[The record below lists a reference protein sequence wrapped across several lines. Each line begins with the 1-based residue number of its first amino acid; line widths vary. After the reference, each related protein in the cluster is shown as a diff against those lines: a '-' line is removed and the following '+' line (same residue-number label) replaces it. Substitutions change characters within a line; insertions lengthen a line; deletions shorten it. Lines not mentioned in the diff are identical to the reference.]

1 MDGFLLLAD
10 SGVYINMESTEIT
23 SSSGR
28 ASHENLPL
36 LLQLISSETTSVF
49 DNCDY
54 DIENPSQAIAKETS
68 KSPLELTSPLRIS
81 DEAAAIQSMS
91 KTVHPPLQPS
101 SPAILG
107 NPLHSHVISI
117 SMPSSPAKFQMEQA
131 KKVSFQPQKVGEDP
145 EGPIAQ
151 NSLNTSFNFAR
162 KKSRKQAKSF
172 SQPIPTGNSYAE
184 AMASGDIPNAPDNRS
199 GGGKDKNYAYFKTRS
214 GKLEHQLSRF
224 RGKPQERDSE
234 AINPG
239 EHEIESL
246 PAGRY
251 FDALQGPEL
260 EILRDSE
267 ELVLPTDKQ
276 WPFLLRFPISCF
288 GMCLGVGSQAILW
301 KTLAQTPSM
310 EFLHVPDI
318 INLVLWC
325 VGLLT
330 QITVFVVYT
339 LKCIFYFEAVRREYD
354 HPVRV
359 NFFFA
364 PWIACMFL
372 AIGVPPHVTT
382 TLHPAIW
389 CVFMTPIL
397 CLELKIYGQWM
408 SGGSRRLS
416 KVANPSNYLAIVGNF
431 VGALL
436 GATTGWKEGAIFF
449 FAVGLAHYL
458 VLFVTLYQRL
468 PTNEALPKELHPVFF
483 LFIAAPSVASV
494 AWEKIQGE
502 FGYVSRIAYFISLF
516 LYTSLVVRLN
526 FFRGFRFSIAWWA
539 YTFPMT
545 GAAVATIKYSNEV
558 RHPITQSLAVALSF
572 IASLTVFSLLLTT
585 ILHAFVWGT
594 LFPNDISIAITHKK
608 RKTKKNKKFAGGKKD
623 TILSKLSL

>member
-1 MDGFLLLAD
+1 
-10 SGVYINMESTEIT
+10 MESIEIT

-28 ASHENLPL
+28 APTENLPL
-36 LLQLISSETTSVF
+36 LLQLISSETTSMF
-49 DNCDY
+49 DKCDN
-54 DIENPSQAIAKETS
+54 DIENPSQAISKEAS
-68 KSPLELTSPLRIS
+68 ESPLELNSPVRIS
-81 DEAAAIQSMS
+81 DEVAAIPKMS
-91 KTVHPPLQPS
+91 KPAHPPLQPWS
-101 SPAILG
+101 SAIPG

-117 SMPSSPAKFQMEQA
+117 SMPSSPAKFQMEQS
-131 KKVSFQPQKVGEDP
+131 KKVSFQAQKVGEDP

-151 NSLNTSFNFAR
+151 NPLNMSFNFAR

-184 AMASGDIPNAPDNRS
+184 AMASGMVPNAPGDRRD
-199 GGGKDKNYAYFKTRS
+199 GGNKVKDGNYAYFKTRS
-214 GKLEHQLSRF
+214 GKLEHQLSHF
-224 RGKPQERDSE
+224 RGKPQERYSE
-234 AINPG
+234 AVNPG

-267 ELVLPTDKQ
+267 ELVLPTDEQ

-288 GMCLGVGSQAILW
+288 GICLGVGSQAVLW

-325 VGLLT
+325 VGLVT
-330 QITVFVVYT
+330 QITIFVVYT

-372 AIGVPPHVTT
+372 SLGVPPHITT
-382 TLHPAIW
+382 SLHPAIW
-389 CVFMTPIL
+389 CVFMAPIL

-436 GATTGWKEGAIFF
+436 GATTGWNEGAIFF

-483 LFIAAPSVASV
+483 LFVAAPSVASV
-494 AWEKIQGE
+494 AWEKIQGD

-526 FFRGFRFSIAWWA
+526 FFRGFRFSITWWA

-545 GAAVATIKYSNEV
+545 GAAVATIKYSNKI
-558 RHPITQSLAVALSF
+558 RHPITQSLAVTLS
-572 IASLTVFSLLLTT
+572 IISSLTVFSLLLTT

-608 RKTKKNKKFAGGKKD
+608 HKSKKNKKSAEGKKD
-623 TILSKLSL
+623 TLLSELSL